1 MNGFCQGDIFQL
13 VEKVS
18 DLSLYK
24 YYSKAENTGSFREQS
39 NIDQFGEEF
48 GF

>member
-1 MNGFCQGDIFQL
+1 MNGLCQGDIFQL
-13 VEKVS
+13 VEEVS

-24 YYSKAENTGSFREQS
+24 YYSNAENTGSFREQS
-39 NIDQFGEEF
+39 SIDRFGEEF